1 MSLEEA
7 LNANT
12 AAIEKLTAL
21 LANPLMAVT
30 PEGTKVVKG
39 LVVEDTPV
47 TSDGAKPSGKKS
59 TGSAPKSDQPK
70 VDTREVAAKA
80 EEKPTVPPYE
90 AVKAA
95 VLNVKAVKGME
106 AAKAL
111 LAQFGVKTLPEVKP
125 EKLADVLT
133 AAEKELA

>member
-12 AAIEKLTAL
+12 AALTELIVL
-21 LANPLMAVT
+21 LKT
-30 PEGTKVVKG
+30 GGTAELPKRFTADAQ
-39 LVVEDTPV
+39 EADAPV

-70 VDTREVAAKA
+70 FDTREVAA
-80 EEKPTVPPYE
+80 EEKPAVPPYE
-90 AVKAA
+90 TVKAA

>member
-12 AAIEKLTAL
+12 AALTEL
-21 LANPLMAVT
+21 ITVL
-30 PEGTKVVKG
+30 K
-39 LVVEDTPV
+39 
-47 TSDGAKPSGKKS
+47 
-59 TGSAPKSDQPK
+59 GSATLAQPTGVNDVPKDLDKPKAPKPKAEKPKAEKPK
-70 VDTREVAAKA
+70 V
-80 EEKPTVPPYE
+80 EEKPAVPPYE
-90 AVKAA
+90 TVKAA